1 MDLSLLGW
9 TDDRAAQL
17 PPGLRAARVSEEHKG
32 GYVVLTAAG
41 ELQAALR
48 GKLRADPPAVGD
60 WVGVSESGAIEAVLP
75 RTSALARKVAGD
87 ETRAQVAAAN
97 VDFVFLCTAVG
108 GDLSP
113 RRLERYAALA
123 WQSGATPVVLLTK
136 ADLAADL
143 AADLDVA
150 QAAVPGSDALAVS
163 VEEGFGAVAA
173 YAAGGRT
180 LALLGSSGV
189 GKSTIV
195 NALLGAEA
203 QAVRAVRAGD
213 DKGRHTTSSRA
224 LFPLTGGGCIIDTP
238 GMRELQLWDANLEQA
253 FPEIA
258 QLARSCRFGDC
269 THDHEPGCAVRDAV
283 DPARL
288 ASWLELAT
296 ELDIL
301 EARRTAAGRT
311 ERKGADRIGSKA
323 LRARLRDKGRR

>member
-311 ERKGADRIGSKA
+311 ERKAADRIGSKA

>member
-1 MDLSLLGW
+1 VDLSLLGW
-9 TDDRAAQL
+9 TDERAAQL
-17 PPGLRAARVSEEHKG
+17 PPGLHAARVSQEHKG
-32 GYVVLTAAG
+32 GYVVIAAAG
-41 ELQAALR
+41 ELQAPLRKKLR
-48 GKLRADPPAVGD
+48 GDPPAVGD

-75 RTSALARKVAGD
+75 RTSAFARKVAGD

-108 GDLSP
+108 GDFSP

-143 AADLDVA
+143 AADLDLA
-150 QAAVPGSDALAVS
+150 QAAVPGADALAVS
-163 VEEGFGAVAA
+163 VEDGFGAVAA

-203 QAVRAVRAGD
+203 QAVSEVRAGD
-213 DKGRHTTSSRA
+213 DKGRHTTSSRE
-224 LFPLTGGGCIIDTP
+224 LFPLAGGGCIIDTP
-238 GMRELQLWDANLEQA
+238 GMRELQLWDADLAQA

-258 QLARSCRFGDC
+258 ELAKSCRFGDC

-288 ASWLELAT
+288 ASWLKLAS
-296 ELDIL
+296 ELDVL
-301 EARRTAAGRT
+301 EARRTAAGRV
-311 ERKGADRIGSKA
+311 ERKAADRMGSKA